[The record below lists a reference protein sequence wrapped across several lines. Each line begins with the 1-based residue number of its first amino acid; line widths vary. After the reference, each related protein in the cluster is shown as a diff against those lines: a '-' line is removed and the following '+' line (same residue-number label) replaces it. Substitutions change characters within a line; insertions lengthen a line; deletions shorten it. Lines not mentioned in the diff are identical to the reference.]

1 MSAAT
6 TTQPRLQ
13 MTGINK
19 AFSTVRVLRGID
31 LAVGAGEVVA
41 LLGSN
46 GAGKSTLMKILSG
59 VEQRDA
65 GEILID
71 GAPVEITSTA
81 AAVAAGIRLL
91 PQELSVH
98 PEMTVAENI
107 SMGDMPVRRRLG
119 VATVDRRAMRAR
131 AVALLARLGMSGIDP
146 DRRVG
151 SLSLSQQ
158 RVVEIARALAA
169 DARILIMDEPTA
181 ALAEAEAE
189 VLFGVIET
197 LAAQGVSI
205 VYISHYLDEVFRLSQ
220 RIVVLRDGVVSG
232 VFETGETSHDTV
244 LQAMLGN
251 SLGALFPPKM
261 ATAAPGAVLTVEGLS
276 LPNWLDD
283 ISFNLGAGE
292 ILGVFGLIG
301 SGIER
306 IGRAIYGAEA
316 GTQLRAA
323 TLAGEAFRPR
333 SPHASVAAGLG
344 FVAAERKRE
353 GLIGILTVR
362 DNTTLTF
369 LNRFV
374 RGPHVD
380 RGAETRETKRWIDS
394 LGIRTKGPEQEIRFL
409 SGGNQQ
415 KVCLAR
421 WMLGDIRMLI
431 LEEPTR
437 GVDLGARREIYAQI
451 RKLAQEGLGLLV
463 ISSDAEE
470 IAGIADRT
478 LILADRRIA
487 ATLGPEA
494 DAAAILAA
502 ASQHTRALTAPL

>member
-6 TTQPRLQ
+6 LAAAAAVVTMPRLQ
-13 MTGINK
+13 MTGIDK
-19 AFSTVRVLRGID
+19 AFSTVRVLRGVD
-31 LAVGAGEVVA
+31 FAVGAGEVVA
-41 LLGSN
+41 LLGAN

-59 VEQRDA
+59 VTSLDA
-65 GEILID
+65 GDVIID
-71 GAPVEITSTA
+71 GKRVVIDSTA
-81 AAVAAGIRLL
+81 DAVACGIRML

-107 SMGDMPVRRRLG
+107 SMGDMPVRWRLG
-119 VATVDRRAMRAR
+119 IVTVDRAAMRAR
-131 AVALLARLGMSGIDP
+131 ARALLARLGMTGIDP

-151 SLSLSQQ
+151 TLTLSQQ
-158 RVVEIARALAA
+158 RVIEIARALAA
-169 DARILIMDEPTA
+169 DARVLIMDEPTA

-197 LAAQGVSI
+197 LAAQGVSVI
-205 VYISHYLDEVFRLSQ
+205 YISHYLDEVFRLSQ

-232 VFETGETSHDTV
+232 VFETAEASHESV

-251 SLGALFPPKM
+251 SLGELFPPKM
-261 ATAAPGAVLTVEGLS
+261 AAAPEGAVMAVEGLT

-283 ISFNLGAGE
+283 ISFAVGAGE

-306 IGRAIYGAEA
+306 IGRAIYGAEP
-316 GTQLRAA
+316 GTRVRAM
-323 TLAGEAFRPR
+323 TLCDRAFQPR

-369 LNRFV
+369 LDRFV

-380 RGAETRETKRWIDS
+380 RGAETRETRHWIEA

-451 RKLAQEGLGLLV
+451 RKLAAGGLGLLV

-470 IAGIADRT
+470 IAGLADRT
-478 LILADRRIA
+478 LILQKGRIA
-487 ATLGPEA
+487 AELGAGA
-494 DAAAILAA
+494 DAGAVLAA
-502 ASQHTRALTAPL
+502 AS

>member
-1 MSAAT
+1 MQSAAVV
-6 TTQPRLQ
+6 PRLE
-13 MTGINK
+13 MIGIDK
-19 AFSTVRVLRGID
+19 AFSTVRVLRGVD
-31 LAVGAGEVVA
+31 FAVGAGEVVA

-46 GAGKSTLMKILSG
+46 GAGKSTLMKVLSG
-59 VEQRDA
+59 VNTRDA
-65 GEILID
+65 GEIRID
-71 GAPVEITSTA
+71 GQPVAINGPEDAIR
-81 AAVAAGIRLL
+81 AGIRLL

-98 PEMTVAENI
+98 PDMTVAENV
-107 SMGDMPVRRRLG
+107 SMGDMPVRKCLG
-119 VATVDRRAMRAR
+119 ISIIDRRTMRSR
-131 AVALLARLGMSGIDP
+131 AETLLGRLGMTGIDP
-146 DRRVG
+146 ARLVG
-151 SLSLSQQ
+151 TLSLSQQ
-158 RVVEIARALAA
+158 RVIEIARALAG

-189 VLFGVIET
+189 ILFDVIET
-197 LAAQGVSI
+197 LASQGVSI
-205 VYISHYLDEVFRLSQ
+205 IYISHYLDEVFRLSQ
-220 RIVVLRDGVVSG
+220 RIVVLRDGIVAGNFTTVVS
-232 VFETGETSHDTV
+232 SHDNV

-251 SLGALFPPKM
+251 TLGALFPPKTTE
-261 ATAAPGAVLTVEGLS
+261 ATHRPVLSVEGLT

-283 ISFNLGAGE
+283 ISFTVGTGE

-306 IGRAIYGAEA
+306 IGRALYGAEQ
-316 GTQLRAA
+316 GVRLNAA
-323 TLAGEAFRPR
+323 TLQGRAFRPR
-333 SPHASVAAGLG
+333 SPHASVQAGLG

-362 DNTTLTF
+362 DNTTITF

-380 RGAETRETKRWIDS
+380 HKAETRETTRWIDA

-421 WMLGDIRMLI
+421 WMLGDVRVLI

-451 RKLAQEGLGLLV
+451 RKLAADGLGLLV

-470 IAGIADRT
+470 VAGLVDRT
-478 LILADRRIA
+478 LILNDGRVTAVLD
-487 ATLGPEA
+487 PEA
-494 DAAAILAA
+494 DAATILAA
-502 ASQHTRALTAPL
+502 ASQTTTV

>member
-1 MSAAT
+1 MSAAMLSPIAAPV
-6 TTQPRLQ
+6 PRLQ
-13 MTGINK
+13 MTGIDK
-19 AFSTVRVLRGID
+19 AFSTVRVLRGVD
-31 LAVGAGEVVA
+31 FSVNAGEVVA

-59 VEQRDA
+59 VNPRDA
-65 GEILID
+65 GDILID
-71 GAPVEITSTA
+71 GAPVSITSTA
-81 AAVAAGIRLL
+81 DAVAAGIRLL

-119 VATVDRRAMRAR
+119 IVTVDRQAMRAR
-131 AVALLARLGMSGIDP
+131 AKALLERLGMGGIDP

-151 SLSLSQQ
+151 TLTLSQQ
-158 RVVEIARALAA
+158 RVIEIARALAGE
-169 DARILIMDEPTA
+169 ARMLIMDEPTA

-189 VLFGVIET
+189 VLFGVIEA

-205 VYISHYLDEVFRLSQ
+205 IYISHYLDEVFRLSQ

-232 VFETGETSHDTV
+232 VFETAEASHDSV

-251 SLGALFPPKM
+251 SLGELFPPKM
-261 ATAAPGAVLTVEGLS
+261 AATPAGTVLSVEGLT

-283 ISFNLGAGE
+283 ISFNVGKGE

-306 IGRAIYGAEA
+306 IGRAIYGAEPA
-316 GTQLRAA
+316 ARLRAA
-323 TLAGEAFRPR
+323 TLAGAPFRPR
-333 SPHASVAAGLG
+333 SPHASVQAGLG

-353 GLIGILTVR
+353 GLVGILTVR

-369 LNRFV
+369 LDRFV

-380 RGAETRETKRWIDS
+380 RGAETRETRRWIES

-451 RKLAQEGLGLLV
+451 RKLAAEGLGLLV

-470 IAGIADRT
+470 IAGLADRT
-478 LILADRRIA
+478 LILHDGRIA
-487 ATLGPEA
+487 AEMGPAA

-502 ASQHTRALTAPL
+502 AS